1 MNNFN
6 IEKEIWKDIEGYEGC
21 YQVSNLGRVRSVD
34 RTITRKDGVTVNV
47 KGRVLSTP
55 PNQDGYP
62 HVNLHKDGQGNS
74 QKVHRLVA
82 KAFIPN
88 PQKNKEINHIDEN
101 KANNDIENLEWCTR
115 KHNMNHGTII
125 ERVQSHP
132 SIIKAREES
141 KKAVIGVHIKTGDEV
156 HFESVNEADRS
167 GFPRRNVFSVIHG
180 YDKSCRGYVWF
191 YESEYTEE
199 LKNERLKYF
208 KVKIKQ
214 LDDAGNVLNEFYN
227 MTEASEVIGI
237 HASNISRAVST
248 GRRSGGYYWKKEM

>member
-1 MNNFN
+1 M
-6 IEKEIWKDIEGYEGC
+6 
-21 YQVSNLGRVRSVD
+21 
-34 RTITRKDGVTVNV
+34 
-47 KGRVLSTP
+47 
-55 PNQDGYP
+55 
-62 HVNLHKDGQGNS
+62 
-74 QKVHRLVA
+74 
-82 KAFIPN
+82 
-88 PQKNKEINHIDEN
+88 
-101 KANNDIENLEWCTR
+101 
-115 KHNMNHGTII
+115 
-125 ERVQSHP
+125 
-132 SIIKAREES
+132 
-141 KKAVIGVHIKTGDEV
+141 